1 MTNGKT
7 VVSQGLALDYVFMP
21 NAYVFMPSFYVIKS
35 LRHYMGVLFL
45 SKQKTVK
52 VR

>member
-7 VVSQGLALDYVFMP
+7 IVIQGLALP